1 MVNTH
6 SAPIEILM
14 RPHQCPERQTEA
26 GPQMRLSVSPLS
38 WVIVIKWGRHVLLC
52 RPLGSDE
59 SWYSWNN
66 TAPTTIGLARHL
78 VGLSKVVLSLK
89 CWSWKVFNHILTFG
103 RIGHRGIGWRLVWG
117 HRVVLR
123 EYQEYRN
130 YIGDHNITILV
141 GTLLNSLDGGSVRK
155 VLGIVTRIGGL
166 KRKTAWLLAPWRIVE
181 AGKIVVYAKSRA
193 AQLQQHSGESWS
205 FCKDSTSLFGSRKLF
220 WISLS
225 WFLKFFS
232 NFS

>member
-1 MVNTH
+1 
-6 SAPIEILM
+6 
-14 RPHQCPERQTEA
+14 
-26 GPQMRLSVSPLS
+26 MRLSVSPLS
-38 WVIVIKWGRHVLLC
+38 WVIVIKWGRLVLLC

-66 TAPTTIGLARHL
+66 TAPTTIELARHL

-89 CWSWKVFNHILTFG
+89 CWSWRVFNHILTFG

-117 HRVVLR
+117 NRVVLR

-130 YIGDHNITILV
+130 NIGDHNITILV
-141 GTLLNSLDGGSVRK
+141 RTLLNSLDGGSVRK
-155 VLGIVTRIGGL
+155 VLGFVNSNL
-166 KRKTAWLLAPWRIVE
+166 WLLAPWQIVE
-181 AGKIVVYAKSRA
+181 AGRIVVYAKSRA

-205 FCKDSTSLFGSRKLF
+205 FCKYATSLFGSRKLF

-225 WFLKFFS
+225 SFLKSYS

>member
-1 MVNTH
+1 MLCVCYINREHLAIYQFEFYGLLQKKLQQELKLTGFRLPHILVNTH

-66 TAPTTIGLARHL
+66 TAPTTIELARHL

-89 CWSWKVFNHILTFG
+89 CWSWRVFNHILTFG

-117 HRVVLR
+117 NRVVLR

-130 YIGDHNITILV
+130 NIGDHNITILV
-141 GTLLNSLDGGSVRK
+141 RTLLNPLDGGSVRK
-155 VLGIVTRIGGL
+155 VLGFVTRIGGL
-166 KRKTAWLLAPWRIVE
+166 ENSNL
-181 AGKIVVYAKSRA
+181 
-193 AQLQQHSGESWS
+193 
-205 FCKDSTSLFGSRKLF
+205 
-220 WISLS
+220 WI
-225 WFLKFFS
+225 
-232 NFS
+232 